1 MKMKR
6 FYEDYYV
13 DEYEVNYLS
22 ITNSRCNYRQYRECS
37 TYESAYF
44 YAEESDE
51 YYCNIRVERLA

>member
-1 MKMKR
+1 MKR

-13 DEYEVNYLS
+13 DEYEVNYVS
-22 ITNSRCNYRQYRECS
+22 ISNSRYDYRQYRECS